1 MSFVPPPN
9 IILLICVAVVGSI
22 IGFIIHGIRVGFENT
37 LTENDEKPK
46 ES

>member
-9 IILLICVAVVGSI
+9 IILLICLAVIGSV

-37 LTENDEKPK
+37 LKENDDKPK
-46 ES
+46 KS